1 MNEIIDA
8 LSARI
13 KAPYFGYALL
23 VFIGL
28 NWRAIFLLITTDGS
42 PHDRLAEFDSYTNAW
57 NLAFFPLLI
66 GGLIAVA
73 SPWIR
78 LAFSLISRRPFGH
91 MDTILLTS
99 EHIKT
104 IKKTELEQARSKLFA
119 NKEAE
124 LIDRAKRDEA
134 VLEIED
140 ETLKAKLK
148 QEIDALRLERDNMSR
163 DLKKSSSTHM
173 LSSEETEILKAAAK
187 DGKGTISKNEYLSG
201 RNIQAGSLT
210 FGEGGNR
217 KFMKYD
223 AALNSLLSKGLV
235 SSVGHKGQIFELT
248 DAGWQL
254 VDSL

>member
-1 MNEIIDA
+1 MD
-8 LSARI
+8 
-13 KAPYFGYALL
+13 
-23 VFIGL
+23 
-28 NWRAIFLLITTDGS
+28 
-42 PHDRLAEFDSYTNAW
+42 
-57 NLAFFPLLI
+57 NL
-66 GGLIAVA
+66 
-73 SPWIR
+73 
-78 LAFSLISRRPFGH
+78 
-91 MDTILLTS
+91 LLTS

-148 QEIDALRLERDNMSR
+148 QEIDALRLERDSMSR
-163 DLKKSSSTHM
+163 DLNKSSSAHM

-217 KFMKYD
+217 EFVKYN

-235 SSVGHKGQIFELT
+235 SEVGHKGQIFELT